1 MMTNRMG
8 RQVVEMA
15 VRQGGGSVDE
25 TPETRFAKA
34 RKTVSGEPRGH
45 GAHRGGAFRPER
57 FYRAR

>member
-1 MMTNRMG
+1 MID
-8 RQVVEMA
+8 MA
-15 VRQGGGSVDE
+15 VHQGGGSVEE
-25 TPETRFAKA
+25 TPETRFENA